1 MRTGPARPPRPFR
14 PARRR
19 TRAGSARDRCRI
31 LPRARAWPRPVPRH
45 RCDSRRYL
53 LCALLRHARW
63 GLPACRPGAIGAPGG
78 SGGSLPRANTG
89 GCSIG
94 ADRVRR
100 YVSQCPPL
108 ALQRTGDGGP
118 AAAAVLAGRLAV
130 GGVEDAAE
138 VRRVLEAPAARARPH
153 PALAGRGT
161 RPLATSV

>member
-63 GLPACRPGAIGAPGG
+63 GLPACRPGAIGAPGVP
-78 SGGSLPRANTG
+78 GGRSPGLTLVVSR
-89 GCSIG
+89 IG

-108 ALQRTGDGGP
+108 ALQRTGDGGL

-130 GGVEDAAE
+130 GGLEDLAE
-138 VRRVLEAPAARARPH
+138 VRRVLE
-153 PALAGRGT
+153 
-161 RPLATSV
+161 